1 MNKFW
6 LKSKTASRSLS
17 LTFINNFITYT
28 LTSFSLNW
36 RDINRSWRLPGK
48 LYCIHNSSVLISASC
63 QDGYA
68 AYIAPEF
75 QVCLKFVPVSSVHT
89 KAKEHCEAEGG
100 DLIRIDSTLKYD
112 IFKQMLGKKK
122 SLDII
127 AAWIWLLK
135 RYIYSCCLG
144 SDWLNVTF
152 IHTVLRNT

>member
-1 MNKFW
+1 MKSWRDNFKQTWKFFSFSI
-6 LKSKTASRSLS
+6 LSEQILTYVKTTSRSLS

-75 QVCLKFVPVSSVHT
+75 QVWLKLVPVSSDYT

-122 SLDII
+122 
-127 AAWIWLLK
+127 
-135 RYIYSCCLG
+135 
-144 SDWLNVTF
+144 V
-152 IHTVLRNT
+152 